1 MRRKEQEQKPTML
14 ADNQTQP
21 ASQTHVAHQTQ
32 PASQTQSASQTQ
44 PVSQTRTAS
53 RARTAHQTQSSD
65 KAKSMIDAA
74 RKRLFNSGQQKRTRP
89 GTYLLRA
96 LCLVL
101 ALTVIGKCA
110 PLLPSAVFPLV
121 FLLYAAP
128 ATIGSVYG
136 TVVNRSF
143 KQIRFTPTG
152 SLSDRNRKWL
162 LWMAVFF
169 ILSLLSGLLFVL
181 KAPGWNDIEWAFIWI
196 AAVAYYPIFRIAQ
209 RISRKEFAQKLDK
222 KIALTGSIVVTAV
235 ALCVIYAI
243 ISAGSPLDAQVD
255 FREWL
260 QSRTM
265 PFEQSSCA
273 VLSELNKATTYSDV
287 LVQYGLSYIANA
299 SYLIA
304 FIIQIIL
311 NASVFLGIVSQF
323 RTCMLTWPEIKSVF
337 QLLPVERDKPNTERI
352 LKRYLAMLAGIVLVA
367 SAAFLCIEY
376 GISKAKETEQYTA
389 IDSFLDDTTDLI
401 VLTTEHG
408 ADEALEAA
416 ETNEQTQA
424 VRAEYKAKRDQLI
437 EESGGALRQQ
447 IEAYYQSCKNNV
459 DAYLDWLCGVQG
471 GFARFLPVVGKG
483 MAIEQFSALV
493 INPVDRSSLEQ
504 AYKDYVASLR
514 SLYADYSA
522 AINECNPSR
531 AQDMATVDE
540 RFANVSDAPNLW
552 PLWNSD
558 AQSSIAEERLLGV
571 NAHLDRDSL
580 KATIVEYIGTEQ
592 SSLMS
597 SADAAE
603 NTLDSLG

>member
-1 MRRKEQEQKPTML
+1 MCADSQIQP
-14 ADNQTQP
+14 ASQDQPDNQTQP
-21 ASQTHVAHQTQ
+21 ASQAHAAHQTRLANRTLRSSRTQSAGQPHAAHQTQ
-32 PASQTQSASQTQ
+32 P
-44 PVSQTRTAS
+44 V
-53 RARTAHQTQSSD
+53 D

-74 RKRLFNSGQQKRTRP
+74 RKRLLNSGQQQRTKP
-89 GTYLLRA
+89 GAYLLRA

-101 ALTVIGKCA
+101 VLTVIGKCA
-110 PLLPSAVFPLV
+110 PLLPSGVFPLV

-136 TVVNRSF
+136 IVVNRSF

-181 KAPGWNDIEWAFIWI
+181 KAPGWNNLEWTFIWI
-196 AAVAYYPIFRIAQ
+196 AAVAHYPIFRFAQ

-222 KIALTGSIVVTAV
+222 KIALSGSIIITAV

-243 ISAGSPLDAQVD
+243 ISAGSPLDAQIN

-287 LVQYGLSYIANA
+287 LVQYGLRHIENA

-304 FIIQIIL
+304 FVVQIVL
-311 NASVFLGIVSQF
+311 NASIFLGVVSQF

-337 QLLPVERDKPNTERI
+337 QLLPVERDEPNTERV
-352 LKRYLAMLAGIVLVA
+352 LKRYLAILAAIAIVA
-367 SAAFLCIEY
+367 SATFLCIEY
-376 GISKAKETEQYTA
+376 GVSKAKETEQYTA
-389 IDSFLDDTTDLI
+389 IDNFLDDTTDLI

-408 ADEALEAA
+408 ADEALEAV
-416 ETNEQTQA
+416 ETGDQTQA

-447 IEAYYQSCKNNV
+447 IEAYYQSCKDNV
-459 DAYLDWLCGVQG
+459 DAYLDWLYGVQG
-471 GFARFLPVVGKG
+471 GFARFLPVFGKG
-483 MAIEQFSALV
+483 MAIERFNALV

-514 SLYADYSA
+514 ALYADYGE
-522 AINECNPSR
+522 AINECNPSV

-540 RFANVSDAPNLW
+540 RFSDVPDAPNLW

-558 AQSSIAEERLLGV
+558 TQSSIAEERLLGV

-603 NTLDSLG
+603 NTLDSLGPEA